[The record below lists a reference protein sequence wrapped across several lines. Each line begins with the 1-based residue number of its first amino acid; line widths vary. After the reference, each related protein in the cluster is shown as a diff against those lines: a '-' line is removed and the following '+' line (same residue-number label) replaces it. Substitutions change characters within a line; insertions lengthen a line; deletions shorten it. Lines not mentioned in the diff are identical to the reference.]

1 MLNMIK
7 AELYKTGR
15 RAYPKIFLLVVL
27 GGIVGLNLLLYFTNN
42 YADTKVLKEEMLM
55 MYLACLVAGMYLA
68 IITADMV
75 FSDEYKHS
83 TLKNTIAFGYT
94 RTQVYFSK
102 LITACIVTVV
112 MALAVEVVLLAS
124 CWLMFPS
131 GENDGRMLTIFLQY
145 SLACVPLWLSQVAI
159 AVAIWFNIKSS
170 TFATVLV
177 VCFTAILPSVL
188 SLMTLILSQPVWE
201 EMAKWLPVSQFELYR
216 SLFSVDD
223 IVTVL
228 PRMCGVGAAWFV
240 GVTVIGW
247 LCFYRREVK

>member
-102 LITACIVTVV
+102 LITACIVSVV

-124 CWLMFPS
+124 WWLLFPS
-131 GENDGRMLTIFLQY
+131 GGNEGHMLTIFLQY
-145 SLACVPLWLSQVAI
+145 SLACVPLWLSQVAV
-159 AVAIWFNIKSS
+159 AVAVWFNIKGS
-170 TFATVLV
+170 TFATVII
-177 VCFTAILPSVL
+177 VCFTAVLPSVL

-228 PRMCGVGAAWFV
+228 PRMCGVGTAWFV